1 MTDRSRLT
9 ALAAIAVGAWAAA
22 ASAQAQPRRDDH
34 HRPPPAHRPPPPPR
48 RPPPPPRHYHRPPPP
63 GYAVGRRVPREYL
76 GYNYRIDNWNYYH
89 LPPPRRNHYWVQYG
103 ADYVMVSPSGIVV
116 QIWGR

>member
-9 ALAAIAVGAWAAA
+9 ALAAIALGGWAVAT
-22 ASAQAQPRRDDH
+22 SAQAQPRRDE
-34 HRPPPAHRPPPPPR
+34 RRSPPAHRAPPPR
-48 RPPPPPRHYHRPPPP
+48 RPPPPPRHHRHPPP

-89 LPPPRRNHYWVQYG
+89 LPPPRRNHFWVQYG
-103 ADYVMVSPSGIVV
+103 ADYVMVNPSGIVV

>member
-9 ALAAIAVGAWAAA
+9 ALAALAVGAWAAA
-22 ASAQAQPRRDDH
+22 ASAQAQPRRDE
-34 HRPPPAHRPPPPPR
+34 RRSPPAHRPPPPR
-48 RPPPPPRHYHRPPPP
+48 RPPPPPRHHRHPPP

-76 GYNYRIDNWNYYH
+76 GDNYRIDNWNYYH
-89 LPPPRRNHYWVQYG
+89 LPPPRRNHFWVQYG
-103 ADYVMVSPSGIVV
+103 ADYVMVNPSGIVV

>member
-9 ALAAIAVGAWAAA
+9 ALAALAVGAWAAA

-34 HRPPPAHRPPPPPR
+34 RPPAHRAPPPR

-89 LPPPRRNHYWVQYG
+89 LPPPRRNHFWVQYG
-103 ADYVMVSPSGIVV
+103 ADYVMVNPSGIVV

>member
-9 ALAAIAVGAWAAA
+9 ALAALAVGAWAAA

-34 HRPPPAHRPPPPPR
+34 RPPAHRAPPPR